1 MFVLCVINFDIYI
14 EVLRVIWNNYFIL
27 ILELIFIDIDFFKFD
42 I

>member
-1 MFVLCVINFDIYI
+1 MFVLCVINFVIYI